1 MIVKKRLTVILAL
14 VVLTMAPAL
23 ADPMSDVKAAF
34 AKLAAAKTYK
44 ISATPPSGPAVKGE
58 VVNPGDS
65 HMTIGPMEIIIIGNT
80 TYTKMGGSWAKQTAS
95 GISNGESPMALATPG
110 PDAVVRDLGA
120 KTVGGVSLHA
130 YSMQKT
136 ASAPVATVYIDGNGL
151 PVRIESAAA
160 RGNMVMQLSDF
171 NAPITIVAPI

>member
-1 MIVKKRLTVILAL
+1 MKKQITAFLAL
-14 VVLTMAPAL
+14 IVLTMAPAL
-23 ADPMSDVKAAF
+23 ADTMSDVKAAF

-80 TYTKMGGSWAKQTAS
+80 TYTNMGGSWTKQTAA
-95 GISNGESPMALATPG
+95 GISAGESPMAIATPG
-110 PDAVVRDLGA
+110 PDAVVRDLGT

-130 YSMQKT
+130 YSMQKS
-136 ASAPVATVYIDGNGL
+136 ARAPVATVYIDGHGL
-151 PVRIESAAA
+151 PVRIESATA
-160 RGNMVMQLSDF
+160 RGSMVMQLSDF